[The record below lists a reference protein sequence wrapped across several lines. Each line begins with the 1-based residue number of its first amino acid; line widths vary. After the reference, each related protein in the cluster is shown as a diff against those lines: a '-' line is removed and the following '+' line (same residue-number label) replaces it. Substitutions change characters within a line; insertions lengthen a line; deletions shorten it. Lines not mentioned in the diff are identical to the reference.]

1 MEMQRVISRSELVS
15 VSGSEDSSPEPTAA
29 ESLKTLDAFNST
41 DFTTTTIAAD
51 VTANPANESEDD
63 ELDFR
68 LFSAGAKRQA
78 ESGREPTAVHKIRL
92 RSPSVDSGKAG
103 FIQPERN
110 SDYYFTSPINNV
122 EKQNII
128 LAAVTGKQVQE
139 RAKQPWPGSAYPW
152 KVLHLSSTHLHKSM
166 RRPIPAVFS
175 KVVDDSSPKKRT
187 RPGKKYRIRVR
198 AKKAASEA
206 AVASK
211 ELAERE
217 NRARKNRE
225 KKLKKRARDKVKKA
239 AAAAGTAIAGTADSD
254 DEG

>member
-1 MEMQRVISRSELVS
+1 MVSRSELVS
-15 VSGSEDSSPEPTAA
+15 ESGSEGNTSEPTAV

-41 DFTTTTIAAD
+41 AFTTTTIAAD
-51 VTANPANESEDD
+51 AAANNGNESEDD

-68 LFSAGAKRQA
+68 LFSAGAKSQA
-78 ESGREPTAVHKIRL
+78 ESGPAQTTVHKIRL

-110 SDYYFTSPINNV
+110 SNYYFASLSNTT
-122 EKQNII
+122 EKQNIAF
-128 LAAVTGKQVQE
+128 AAVTGRQVQE
-139 RAKQPWPGSAYPW
+139 RAKQPWPGFAYPW
-152 KVLHLSSTHLHKSM
+152 KVLHLSSTHVHKSI

-175 KVVDDSSPKKRT
+175 KIVDDSSPKKRT

-239 AAAAGTAIAGTADSD
+239 AAAGGTAIAETADSD